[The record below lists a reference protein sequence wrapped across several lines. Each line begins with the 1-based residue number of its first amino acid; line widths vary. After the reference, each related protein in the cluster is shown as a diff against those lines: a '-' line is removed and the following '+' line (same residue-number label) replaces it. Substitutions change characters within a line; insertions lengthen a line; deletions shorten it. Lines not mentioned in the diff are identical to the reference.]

1 MPNSVRL
8 RNSCG
13 AQGSQSKG
21 GGTLVLG
28 SLAKDPHSSCRGK
41 GKPVVPSLPTSKHSH
56 NRLHNKTRS
65 PGLRVVPEAHPW
77 WCSG

>member
-28 SLAKDPHSSCRGK
+28 SLAKDPTALAGGRESLWSPPYPPRNTLTTVSIT
-41 GKPVVPSLPTSKHSH
+41 KPALQD
-56 NRLHNKTRS
+56 
-65 PGLRVVPEAHPW
+65 
-77 WCSG
+77 